1 MSMGDSGWKGGRVK
15 PWWLCCYPAVG
26 DLGVGSTGGIQTSPF
41 PLPPPFPFY
50 ILSKFKILPTMGSLF
65 FSLIHLFWNF
75 SAYMSSSVR
84 CDFESNT
91 EFPVWPFTQPIS
103 TQYLPGYPECI
114 HLTLFVEILP
124 KAQQRED
131 LVISVNVPTSLDAV
145 SVSKTLTMSRS
156 SFICSLSRYVL
167 TILMK

>member
-1 MSMGDSGWKGGRVK
+1 
-15 PWWLCCYPAVG
+15 
-26 DLGVGSTGGIQTSPF
+26 
-41 PLPPPFPFY
+41 
-50 ILSKFKILPTMGSLF
+50 
-65 FSLIHLFWNF
+65 
-75 SAYMSSSVR
+75 MSSSVR

-91 EFPVWPFTQPIS
+91 VFPVWPSTQPIS
-103 TQYLPGYPECI
+103 TQYLPGYRECI

-156 SFICSLSRYVL
+156 SFICSLSLYVL

>member
-41 PLPPPFPFY
+41 PPPPLPFY
-50 ILSKFKILPTMGSLF
+50 VLSKSKILPTMGSLF
-65 FSLIHLFWNF
+65 FSLMHLFWKF
-75 SAYMSSSVR
+75 SAYMSS
-84 CDFESNT
+84 T
-91 EFPVWPFTQPIS
+91 VWPSTQPIS

-114 HLTLFVEILP
+114 HLTIFVEILP

-156 SFICSLSRYVL
+156 SFICSLSLYVL
-167 TILMK
+167 FMK

>member
-1 MSMGDSGWKGGRVK
+1 MLLSCSGRSRGRVHR
-15 PWWLCCYPAVG
+15 G
-26 DLGVGSTGGIQTSPF
+26 DPDLPF
-41 PLPPPFPFY
+41 LPPPSHFTSCLNP
-50 ILSKFKILPTMGSLF
+50 KFFQRWDRFF
-65 FSLIHLFWNF
+65 FSLMHLFWKF

-91 EFPVWPFTQPIS
+91 VFPVWPSTQPIS

-156 SFICSLSRYVL
+156 SFICSLSLYVL

>member
-1 MSMGDSGWKGGRVK
+1 MLLSCSGRSRGRVHRGN
-15 PWWLCCYPAVG
+15 PE
-26 DLGVGSTGGIQTSPF
+26 SRIQTSP
-41 PLPPPFPFY
+41 LLPFY
-50 ILSKFKILPTMGSLF
+50 VLSKFKILPTMGSLF
-65 FSLIHLFWNF
+65 FFSLMHLFWKF

-91 EFPVWPFTQPIS
+91 VFPVWPSTQLIS

-145 SVSKTLTMSRS
+145 SVSKTLTTSRS
-156 SFICSLSRYVL
+156 SFICSLSPYVL